1 MRIIM
6 GPDSMWLELDG
17 RGPRYAQIT
26 RALHHS
32 IREGVLAPGDRLP
45 SHRQLAADLGCAR
58 NLVVLAYEQLMLEGF
73 LVARSKS
80 GTFVSPQL
88 PRRPPLPER
97 AAGASTAG
105 DRTSASHRA
114 SRLTAIARPAR
125 KITAGI
131 GSHRLDFAYGI
142 CEPDPRVIRRLRASF
157 AAALRKG
164 VYGYGDPA
172 GDPRLRQHIVDRLWS
187 TRGIVCTRAQVI
199 VTNGTQQALDI
210 CTRLFLRKG
219 DRVVVEDPGY
229 EGARA
234 AFGTTGATI
243 MPVPV
248 DDDGLNPARLPP
260 AAAVRVVYV
269 TPSHQFPTG
278 TILSAPRRNALLAW
292 ARRAGAVIVED
303 DYDGD
308 LRYQG
313 QPLKALAGFE
323 TNANVIYCGTFA
335 KSLFP
340 ALRLG
345 YMVVPAE
352 FAEAA
357 GDAKWL
363 ADRGSSIL
371 LQRVLRDLMTS
382 GEYERHLRRMKR
394 RYVRRRNVLIE
405 ALTRRLGDDVELAGT
420 AGGLHVVAWLP
431 RLPTN
436 ALDTLIDRCAARGVG
451 VYSIAS
457 HAIRRPRRSGL
468 MLGYGLIDERAI
480 ERGIRT
486 VAEEYHRLVARKDHS
501 GPGNSRTGTR

>member
-1 MRIIM
+1 MCSTM

-58 NLVVLAYEQLMLEGF
+58 NLVVLAYDQLMLEGY
-73 LVARSKS
+73 LIARSTS

-88 PRRPPLPER
+88 PRRPPVTER
-97 AAGASTAG
+97 ATGAKTGADRTGASR
-105 DRTSASHRA
+105 RT
-114 SRLTAIARPAR
+114 SRLTAIASPAR
-125 KITAGI
+125 QITARI
-131 GSHRLDFAYGI
+131 GSHRIDFAYGI

-164 VYGYGDPA
+164 LYGYGDPA
-172 GDPRLRQHIVDRLWS
+172 GDPRLRQHIVDRLWG

-199 VTNGTQQALDI
+199 VTNGTQQALDL

-229 EGARA
+229 EAARA
-234 AFGTTGATI
+234 AFATSGATVL
-243 MPVPV
+243 PVPV
-248 DDDGLNPARLPP
+248 DDNGLDPAKLPP
-260 AAAVRVVYV
+260 GAGVRVVYV

-278 TILSAPRRNALLAW
+278 TILSAPRRDVLLAW

-313 QPLKALAGFE
+313 QPIKALAGFE
-323 TNANVIYCGTFA
+323 PNANVIYCGTFA

-345 YMVVPAE
+345 YMVVPAAL
-352 FAEAA
+352 AEAA
-357 GDAKWL
+357 VDAKWL
-363 ADRGSSIL
+363 ADRGSSVL

-382 GEYERHLRRMKR
+382 GEYDRHLRRMKR
-394 RYVRRRNVLIE
+394 RYIRRRNALTE
-405 ALTRRLGDDVELAGT
+405 ALTRRLGDDVQLAGT
-420 AGGLHVVAWLP
+420 AGGLHVVAWLA

-436 ALDTLIDRCAARGVG
+436 DLETLIGRCAARGVG

-468 MLGYGLIDERAI
+468 LLGYGLIDERAI
-480 ERGIRT
+480 EHGIRT
-486 VAEEYHRLVARKDHS
+486 VAEEYQRLI
-501 GPGNSRTGTR
+501 TRRMKVESEA